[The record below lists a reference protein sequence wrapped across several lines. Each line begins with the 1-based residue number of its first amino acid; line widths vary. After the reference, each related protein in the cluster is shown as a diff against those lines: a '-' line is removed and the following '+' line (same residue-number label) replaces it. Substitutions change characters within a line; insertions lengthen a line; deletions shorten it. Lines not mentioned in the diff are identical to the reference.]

1 MSALPS
7 RGPRPIR
14 FPQPASGTVRWRP
27 MALVLLLL
35 VTSGGLAVATPPPAA
50 GRPVAG
56 PPTTP
61 AGPNDVGHPR
71 GTGYAAGPAGV
82 PGVPA
87 SGVTPGPPGAAGSF
101 GDGAAFGAGR
111 PFGGGGPVV
120 GAGPVGAP
128 GGVGSAGPVPTSASA
143 GAVVPAATVPPSAL
157 SGPVP
162 VAGRGTFR
170 YDDRDGSTLGRSG
183 GLQRYRVAVEDGSGE
198 DVREFSDQVQAA
210 LAGPGSW
217 VDGGRLRLRR
227 VPGNA
232 PSDFTVLLA
241 TRGTAGRLCRA
252 GGVDIRVGGVPYTS
266 CRAPGKV
273 IINLDRW
280 RTSVPHFVRAGV
292 PLPVYRTYVVNHEV
306 GHQLGH
312 RHEGCPGAGRPAP
325 VMQQQSLFL
334 RGCTANPW
342 PYRDGR
348 RYAGPAL

>member
-14 FPQPASGTVRWRP
+14 LPRPASGTARWRP
-27 MALVLLLL
+27 TALVVLLLV

-50 GRPVAG
+50 GRPLAG
-56 PPTTP
+56 AAATP
-61 AGPNDVGHPR
+61 AGPNDVGHLR
-71 GTGYAAGPAGV
+71 GTGYAPGPA
-82 PGVPA
+82 GVPA
-87 SGVTPGPPGAAGSF
+87 SGVTAGSSGVTGSF
-101 GDGAAFGAGR
+101 GDGAAFGVGR
-111 PFGGGGPVV
+111 SFGDSGPVV
-120 GAGPVGAP
+120 GAGPVPAP
-128 GGVGSAGPVPTSASA
+128 APA
-143 GAVVPAATVPPSAL
+143 GAAVPAGTVPPSAL

-162 VAGRGTFR
+162 ATGRGTFR
-170 YDDRDGSTLGRSG
+170 YDDRAGVTLGRSG
-183 GLQRYRVAVEDGSGE
+183 GVRRYRVAVEVGSGE
-198 DVREFSDQVQAA
+198 DVRAFSDQVQAA

-227 VPGNA
+227 VPGDA
-232 PSDFTVLLA
+232 PAEFTVLLA

-325 VMQQQSLFL
+325 VMQQQTLFL

-342 PYRDGR
+342 PYLDGR
-348 RYAGPAL
+348 RYTGPAL

>member
-1 MSALPS
+1 
-7 RGPRPIR
+7 
-14 FPQPASGTVRWRP
+14 
-27 MALVLLLL
+27 MA
-35 VTSGGLAVATPPPAA
+35 
-50 GRPVAG
+50 
-56 PPTTP
+56 
-61 AGPNDVGHPR
+61 
-71 GTGYAAGPAGV
+71 
-82 PGVPA
+82 
-87 SGVTPGPPGAAGSF
+87 
-101 GDGAAFGAGR
+101 
-111 PFGGGGPVV
+111 
-120 GAGPVGAP
+120 
-128 GGVGSAGPVPTSASA
+128 GGVGSVPPVPAMAPEPA
-143 GAVVPAATVPPSAL
+143 GAAVPAATVPPSAL

-162 VAGRGTFR
+162 ATGRGTFR
-170 YDDRDGSTLGRSG
+170 YDDRAGATLGRSG
-183 GLQRYRVAVEDGSGE
+183 GVRRYRVAVEVGSGE
-198 DVREFSDQVQAA
+198 DVRAFSDQVQAA

-232 PSDFTVLLA
+232 PADFTVQLA
-241 TRGTAGRLCRA
+241 TRSTAGRLCRA

-342 PYRDGR
+342 PYLDGR

>member
-14 FPQPASGTVRWRP
+14 LPRPASGTVRWRP
-27 MALVLLLL
+27 TVLVLLLL
-35 VTSGGLAVATPPPAA
+35 VVTSGGLAVTTPPPAA
-50 GRPVAG
+50 GRPL
-56 PPTTP
+56 
-61 AGPNDVGHPR
+61 
-71 GTGYAAGPAGV
+71 AGPAVTPGGPTSATRAPGPSGP
-82 PGVPA
+82 PGVRA
-87 SGVTPGPPGAAGSF
+87 SGVVVGPSGPAGFFGAAGSF
-101 GDGAAFGAGR
+101 GATGSFGDGES
-111 PFGGGGPVV
+111 FGGGGPVV
-120 GAGPVGAP
+120 GAGPVGAS
-128 GGVGSAGPVPTSASA
+128 GGVGAVPPASASA
-143 GAVVPAATVPPSAL
+143 GAVVPAATVPPLAL

-162 VAGRGTFR
+162 VTGRGTFR
-170 YDDRDGSTLGRSG
+170 YDDRAGSTLGRSG
-183 GLQRYRVAVEDGSGE
+183 GLRRYRVAVEDGSGE
-198 DVREFSDQVQAA
+198 DVRAFSDQVQAA

-227 VPGNA
+227 VPGDA
-232 PSDFTVLLA
+232 PADFTVLLA
-241 TRGTAGRLCRA
+241 TRSTAGRLCRA

-342 PYRDGR
+342 PYRNGR

>member
-14 FPQPASGTVRWRP
+14 LLRPASGTGRWRP
-27 MALVLLLL
+27 TALVALLLV
-35 VTSGGLAVATPPPAA
+35 VTSGGLAVATPPPVA
-50 GRPVAG
+50 GRLVAG
-56 PPTTP
+56 PATPAAAVRSGTAGHPPGP
-61 AGPNDVGHPR
+61 AGP
-71 GTGYAAGPAGV
+71 
-82 PGVPA
+82 PGVVTSA
-87 SGVTPGPPGAAGSF
+87 GATASFGGSSGVDVA
-101 GDGAAFGAGR
+101 
-111 PFGGGGPVV
+111 
-120 GAGPVGAP
+120 
-128 GGVGSAGPVPTSASA
+128 GGVGSVPPVPAMAPEPA
-143 GAVVPAATVPPSAL
+143 GAAVPAATVPPSAL

-162 VAGRGTFR
+162 ATGRGTFR
-170 YDDRDGSTLGRSG
+170 YDDRAGATLGRSG
-183 GLQRYRVAVEDGSGE
+183 GVRRYRVAVEVGSGE
-198 DVREFSDQVQAA
+198 DVRDFSDQVQAA

-232 PSDFTVLLA
+232 PADFTVQLA
-241 TRGTAGRLCRA
+241 TRSTAGRLCRA

-312 RHEGCPGAGRPAP
+312 RHEGCPGVGRPAP

-342 PYRDGR
+342 PYLDGR

>member
-1 MSALPS
+1 MSALLPS

-14 FPQPASGTVRWRP
+14 LPWPLSGTARWRP
-27 MALVLLLL
+27 TALVALLLV

-50 GRPVAG
+50 GRLVARPATQAPVIRPGTA
-56 PPTTP
+56 
-61 AGPNDVGHPR
+61 GHPP
-71 GTGYAAGPAGV
+71 GPAGL
-82 PGVPA
+82 PGV
-87 SGVTPGPPGAAGSF
+87 VTSAGDTGSF
-101 GDGAAFGAGR
+101 GGSSGVDTA
-111 PFGGGGPVV
+111 
-120 GAGPVGAP
+120 
-128 GGVGSAGPVPTSASA
+128 GGVGSVPPVPAMASA
-143 GAVVPAATVPPSAL
+143 PAGVGVPAATVPPSAL

-162 VAGRGTFR
+162 ATGRGSFR
-170 YDDRDGSTLGRSG
+170 YDDRAGATLGRSG
-183 GLQRYRVAVEDGSGE
+183 GVRRYRVAVEDGSGE
-198 DVREFSDQVQAA
+198 DVHAFSDQVQAA

-232 PSDFTVLLA
+232 PADFTVQLA

-325 VMQQQSLFL
+325 VMQQQTLFL

-342 PYRDGR
+342 PYLDGR
-348 RYAGPAL
+348 RYTGPAL

>member
-7 RGPRPIR
+7 RDPRPILLPR
-14 FPQPASGTVRWRP
+14 PASGTARWRP
-27 MALVLLLL
+27 TALVVLLLV

-56 PPTTP
+56 PATAPG
-61 AGPNDVGHPR
+61 GPN
-71 GTGYAAGPAGV
+71 GYAPGPAGL

-87 SGVTPGPPGAAGSF
+87 SGVTAGSPGATGAFGS
-101 GDGAAFGAGR
+101 GAASGAGG

-128 GGVGSAGPVPTSASA
+128 GGVGSARPAPA
-143 GAVVPAATVPPSAL
+143 GAVVPAGTVPPLAL

-162 VAGRGTFR
+162 ATGRGTFR
-170 YDDRDGSTLGRSG
+170 YDDRAGATLGRSG
-183 GLQRYRVAVEDGSGE
+183 GLRRYRVAVEDGSGE
-198 DVREFSDQVQAA
+198 DVRAFSDQVQAA

-232 PSDFTVLLA
+232 SADFTVQLA

-292 PLPVYRTYVVNHEV
+292 PLSVYRTYVVNHEV

-342 PYRDGR
+342 PYLDGR